1 MREKYM
7 NKIENIIEDLNKL
20 SKIDK
25 NELFNI
31 CLENKLQK
39 SLVLYYEDLQNK
51 FDTVYNNVIGKSEL
65 RRLRDI
71 NMQLLKSETR
81 WGEWNGKK

>member
-1 MREKYM
+1 M
-7 NKIENIIEDLNKL
+7 NKIEKIIEDLNRL

-25 NELFNI
+25 DELFNI

>member
-1 MREKYM
+1 M
-7 NKIENIIEDLNKL
+7 NKIEKIIEDLNRL

-25 NELFNI
+25 DELFNI

-81 WGEWNGKK
+81 

>member
-1 MREKYM
+1 M

-25 NELFNI
+25 DELFNI

>member
-1 MREKYM
+1 M

-25 NELFNI
+25 DELFNI

-81 WGEWNGKK
+81 